1 MTRWQQTLEVAHWEF
16 TRFVKWKQQLIGL
29 AVVLAIG
36 IGSGFVGRMAA
47 QAKRKPV
54 PVAAVGAER
63 LEFALPDAAPV
74 AWDSTEAWTEH
85 SARAA
90 VENGRLKGLLLVREA
105 RDVEL
110 VLRDRAAWTD
120 ALARR
125 LVETRQATLLARLAA
140 TTPDGAALV
149 SPLDVRTQYTAADDG
164 SDDDA
169 TRVAAFVILFIG
181 ATLILGGFG
190 TMFAGITGEKQQRV
204 TEQLVAIVPPQV
216 WMDGKIIGLAAAAVV
231 GTALTAS
238 AVFAVFRLLPFL
250 FGRPQFSL
258 PPIAS
263 AWGTLALVLV
273 ITLLGVAMW
282 FAFMAAIAA
291 SIDDPNSSTRT
302 LLLFAPMAPLGVAL
316 ALTERADTGIAQALS
331 LFPLTATAVLPTRLV
346 LTTVP
351 WWEVAASLAFLL
363 GAVWLFR
370 RAAGKIFG
378 LAILTYGKEP
388 SLREMLRWI
397 RQA

>member
-54 PVAAVGAER
+54 PVAAIGAER

-74 AWDSTEAWTEH
+74 AWDSTEAWTET

-90 VENGRLKGLLLVREA
+90 VEDGRLKGLLLVREA
-105 RDVEL
+105 RHVEI

-120 ALARR
+120 ALVRR

-169 TRVAAFVILFIG
+169 TRIAAFVILFIG

-216 WMDGKIIGLAAAAVV
+216 WMDGKIVGLAAAAVV

-258 PPIAS
+258 PPIS
-263 AWGTLALVLV
+263 
-273 ITLLGVAMW
+273 LGLGHPRARVAHH
-282 FAFMAAIAA
+282 
-291 SIDDPNSSTRT
+291 
-302 LLLFAPMAPLGVAL
+302 VA
-316 ALTERADTGIAQALS
+316 
-331 LFPLTATAVLPTRLV
+331 
-346 LTTVP
+346 
-351 WWEVAASLAFLL
+351 
-363 GAVWLFR
+363 R
-370 RAAGKIFG
+370 RRDVVRV
-378 LAILTYGKEP
+378 YGGHRGEHRR
-388 SLREMLRWI
+388 S
-397 RQA
+397 Q